1 MRKPPLNRHP
11 EAAEFERSQ
20 GDRRQ
25 KNDGPPDGVE
35 RRISDTDR
43 RTENNMKFLSCKLGG
58 QRIGINISKV
68 REVLPVQ
75 GITPIPKAHSSIE
88 GLLNL
93 RGKIITVINLRKRL
107 EINELSEI
115 KRPMYV
121 IVCDENELF
130 SFLVDEVGEVLEFAN
145 SKFIKAPAS
154 LDECWRKC
162 CQGVYQ
168 LTSGLL
174 IALDVSSI
182 LKIDQVKT
190 IKGT

>member
-1 MRKPPLNRHP
+1 MRKPGLTGHS
-11 EAAEFERSQ
+11 EADEVDRSHR
-20 GDRRQ
+20 DRRQ

-43 RTENNMKFLSCKLGG
+43 RTENNVKFLSCKLGG

-107 EINELSEI
+107 EITELSES

-145 SKFIKAPAS
+145 SRFNKAPAS
-154 LDECWRKC
+154 LDECWKKC
-162 CQGVYQ
+162 CLGVYQ

-174 IALDVSSI
+174 IALDVPSI
-182 LKIDQVKT
+182 LKIDQLKT
-190 IKGT
+190 KREI